1 MKFTLFA
8 PIITA
13 CALAANARGPL
24 PEENPFSRPST
35 LPYQM
40 PQFDRIKEAH
50 FIPAFE
56 AGMAGQREEADKIA
70 HCAEAPTFE
79 NTLVALERSGR
90 LLARVSRVFYNLNAS
105 DTNDEM
111 QKIDTE
117 IAPRL
122 TAHQDAISM
131 DPDLFARIK
140 ALYEKRDAL
149 GLDAESAQL
158 LHRYY
163 VQFVRSG
170 ALLSEADKTALKKL
184 NKELST
190 LTTKFKQNLLKGARS
205 GAVEVDDIARLD
217 GMSPEQIGAAAEAAK
232 ARGLKGKWLI
242 TLQNTTTQ
250 PPLEQM
256 TDRAMRERV
265 YRASIARNI
274 GGKFDNTALVAKIV
288 KLRAEQARLLG
299 YSSCAAYLLEDQSAG
314 APEAVNKMLG
324 QLGPA
329 ALLKAK
335 NEAADI
341 KKLINEQAGKE
352 GIKPFELQP
361 WDWAFYAQ
369 QARKARFN
377 FDDAQVKPYFEME
390 RVIRDGVFYAAQM
403 LYGLTFKE
411 RTDLPVYHPDVRVY
425 EVFNEDGSKLGLLL
439 RDDFKRDNKDGGAWA
454 EYIVDQAGLLGQK
467 PVLINNLNIPKPPA
481 GEPALLTLDEVETLF
496 HEFGHAL
503 HGLFS
508 NVKYPLL
515 AGMNVP
521 ADFVEYPSQIN
532 EMFMRDPATLAHFA
546 RHYLTGEPMPQTL
559 LEMVLAAQTY
569 GAGFG
574 TFEYVAAAMLDQAWH
589 QITAAEAPKAADV
602 MAFEEAAL
610 KSNGMDY
617 GPIPPRYHT
626 PYFAHAF
633 SGGYQASYYAYIWSE
648 VLARDSGEWMRRHG
662 GLTRANGDL
671 FRAKVLERGRTA
683 EPGIMFEQF
692 YGGPPEIGPL
702 LEYRGLTL
710 PKTETN

>member
-1 MKFTLFA
+1 MKFPFFA
-8 PIITA
+8 PLIAA
-13 CALAANARGPL
+13 CALATNARSPL
-24 PEENPFSRPST
+24 PDENPFSRPSS
-35 LPYQM
+35 LPYQL
-40 PQFDRIKEAH
+40 PQFDKIKEKH

-56 AGMAGQREEADKIA
+56 AGMAEQRKEVDKIT
-70 HCAEAPTFE
+70 HCAEAPTFD
-79 NTLVALERSGR
+79 NTLVALERAGR
-90 LLARVSRVFYNLNAS
+90 LLSRVSRVFYNLNAS
-105 DTNDEM
+105 NTNDEM

-117 IAPRL
+117 MAPRL

-140 ALYEKRDAL
+140 AIYQQRGELAL
-149 GLDAESAQL
+149 DGESAQL

-170 ALLSEADKTALKKL
+170 ALLPEAGKIELKKL

-190 LTTKFKQNLLKGARS
+190 LTTRFKQNLLKGVKS
-205 GAVEVDDIARLD
+205 GAVEVDDAARLD
-217 GMSPEQIGAAAEAAK
+217 GMSPEQIGSAAEAAK

-250 PPLEQM
+250 PALEQM
-256 TDRAMRERV
+256 TDRAMREHV
-265 YRASIARNI
+265 YRASVARNN
-274 GGKFDNTALVAKIV
+274 GGEFDNTALVAKIV
-288 KLRAEQARLLG
+288 KLRAQQARLLG
-299 YSSCAAYLLEDQSAG
+299 YPSYAAYLLEDQSAG
-314 APEAVNKMLG
+314 TPEAVNKMLG

-335 NEAADI
+335 DEAADI
-341 KKLINEQAGKE
+341 RKLIEAQALAAGV
-352 GIKPFELQP
+352 KPFELQP

-369 QARKARFN
+369 QARKARFS
-377 FDDAQVKPYFEME
+377 FDEAQIKPYFEME
-390 RVIRDGVFYAAQM
+390 RVIRDGVFHAAHI
-403 LYGLTFKE
+403 LYGISFKE

-425 EVFNEDGSKLGLLL
+425 EVFNEDGSPLGLLL

-454 EYIVDQAGLLGQK
+454 EYIVDQAGLFSLK
-467 PVLINNLNIPKPPA
+467 PVLINNLNIPKPAP
-481 GEPALLTLDEVETLF
+481 GQPALLTLDEVETLF

-508 NVKYPLL
+508 SVKYPLL

-532 EMFMRDPATLAHFA
+532 EMFVRDPEMLAHFA
-546 RHYLTGEPMPQTL
+546 KHYLTGEPMPPAL
-559 LEMVLAAQTY
+559 LKMILSAQTY

-574 TFEYVAAAMLDQAWH
+574 TSEYVAAAMVDQSWH
-589 QITAAEAPKAADV
+589 QITAAEAPKASGV

-610 KSNGMDY
+610 KKAGMDY

-626 PYFAHAF
+626 TYFAHAF
-633 SGGYQASYYAYIWSE
+633 SGGYQAAYYAYIWSE
-648 VLARDSGEWMRRHG
+648 VLARDSGEWMRGHG
-662 GLTRANGDL
+662 GFTRANGDL
-671 FRAKVLERGRTA
+671 FRTKVLQRGRTV

-692 YGGPPEIGPL
+692 YGGAPQIGPL

-710 PKTETN
+710 SETGTK